1 MKSNKLSSASRH
13 CERSEAISDFW
24 KLSKLFALALVIGI
38 AAIPKI
44 SAQEIQKG
52 YFRSPV
58 KPGARN
64 YLSGNFSE
72 LRPNHF
78 HTGLDYKFGGV
89 EGEPIYAVADGWV
102 HRIKISSFGYG
113 NVIYLKHPSGHITL
127 YGHLRN
133 FNPKIHAWMK
143 KKMYEAKLNELE
155 FYPEKGELPVKKG
168 ELIANGGN
176 TGSSGGPHLHF
187 EIRDS
192 LDRAMDPL
200 LAGFSEILDNIPP
213 TPQKIA
219 IVPLEIDS
227 RVNGK
232 FQRIELT
239 PVLSGASYRIPETIR
254 VTGKVGLEIQS
265 YDKLDGAENQN
276 GFPKFEISDEKG
288 LLYTLHVNKVDFN
301 FTRHFLL
308 HTHQNRFT
316 RLYHQLDLK
325 FDFFTPNTP
334 GTGAFQVEAGQK
346 KNVQIRLLDAYSN
359 SRLVNLTLTGA
370 DLDSTLADGA
380 APVSPQVT
388 FFKNIMKIKV
398 KQSDKG
404 GLAQYFIGNQIYE
417 ILPAY
422 QDAQSRT
429 YLWDLRFGI
438 PSKIDLC
445 SEIYIPEIIGHFPVG
460 KEHLHATDKLRIRT
474 EENSLLEDLYLRV
487 SLSGP
492 ASAPVLRLQEPT
504 EYLWNPI
511 EVTWNVN
518 GYLGDKSKTHVY
530 QRAGNGARSFVGGE
544 WIEGQIRFKTRNFG
558 SFVLAEDNVKP
569 TIAPIRVNA
578 QGMRFT
584 IKDNLSGI
592 KSFEAFIN
600 GEWVLMRY
608 EHKQAVIWSETL
620 NEQPLKGSVLL
631 KVTDMA
637 GNVAEWRGTIS

>member
-1 MKSNKLSSASRH
+1 MKKCWILKSSKLSSLLFIFGLFFF
-13 CERSEAISDFW
+13 SE
-24 KLSKLFALALVIGI
+24 
-38 AAIPKI
+38 I

-58 KPGARN
+58 KPGGRN

-89 EGEPIYAVADGWV
+89 EGEPIYAAADGWV

-113 NVIYLKHPSGHITL
+113 NVIYLKHPSGNITL

-133 FNPKIHAWMK
+133 FVPKLHDWMVQ
-143 KKMYEAKLNELE
+143 KMYEAEQNELE
-155 FYPEKGELPVKKG
+155 IYPAVGELPVKKG
-168 ELIANGGN
+168 ELIAYGGN

-200 LAGFSEILDNIPP
+200 KAGFTEILDNIPP

-219 IVPLEIDS
+219 IVPLELDS

-239 PVLSGASYRIPETIR
+239 PVLSGSSYRIPETIR

-276 GFPKFEISDEKG
+276 GFPFFEVSDETG
-288 LLYTLHVNKVDFN
+288 LLFKLDIDLVDFT
-301 FTRHFLL
+301 FTRQFLL
-308 HTHQNRFT
+308 HTYRNRFT
-316 RLYHQLDLK
+316 RLYHQPDLK
-325 FDFFTPNTP
+325 FDFFRPNTP
-334 GTGAFQVEAGQK
+334 GTGAFVVEAGEK
-346 KNVQIRLLDAYSN
+346 KNLQIRLSDAYSN

-370 DLDSTLADGA
+370 DLDSTIADGA
-380 APVSPQVT
+380 GPVSPQVS
-388 FFKNIMKIKV
+388 FFKSIMKIKV

-404 GLAQYFIGNQIYE
+404 GLAKYFIGNQAYE

-445 SEIYIPEIIGHFPVG
+445 SEVYIPELIGHFPVG
-460 KEHLHATDKLRIRT
+460 KEQLLATDKLT
-474 EENSLLEDLYLRV
+474 VKVEENSLLEDLYLRV
-487 SLSGP
+487 AHSGP
-492 ASAPVLRLQEPT
+492 ANAPVLRLQETT

-511 EVTWNVN
+511 ELLWDVN
-518 GYLGDKSKTHVY
+518 GYTGDKTKTHVY
-530 QRAGNGARSFVGGE
+530 QRSPNGARSFVGGVWE
-544 WIEGQIRFKTRNFG
+544 GGQIRFKTRNFG

-569 TIAPIRVNA
+569 TITPIRVNA

-592 KSFEAFIN
+592 RSFEAWVD
-600 GEWVLMRY
+600 GKWVLMRY
-608 EHKQAVIWSETL
+608 EHKQAVIWSETKAK
-620 NEQPLKGSVLL
+620 QPLKGTVLL

-637 GNVAEWRGTIS
+637 GNVAEYRTTIS

>member
-1 MKSNKLSSASRH
+1 MKSNKLSASTL
-13 CERSEAISDFW
+13 I
-24 KLSKLFALALVIGI
+24 LSLFLCLGAF
-38 AAIPKI
+38 
-44 SAQEIQKG
+44 AQQIEKG

-58 KPGARN
+58 KPGSRN

-113 NVIYLKHPSGHITL
+113 NVIYFKHPSGHITL

-133 FNPKIHAWMK
+133 LNPRLSAWMRQ
-143 KKMYEAKLNELE
+143 KMYEAQQNELE
-155 FYPEKGELPVKKG
+155 IYPEVGELAVKKG

-239 PVLSGASYRIPETIR
+239 PVLSGSSYRIPETIR

-276 GFPKFEISDEKG
+276 GFPKFEVSDESG
-288 LLYTLHVNKVDFN
+288 LRYTLRVNRVDFN
-301 FTRHFLL
+301 YTRHFLL

-316 RLYHQLDLK
+316 RLYHQPTLK
-325 FDFFTPNTP
+325 FDFFTPNEP

-346 KNVQIRLLDAYSN
+346 KSVQIRLLDAYQN

-370 DLDSTLADGA
+370 DLDSTVSDGA
-380 APVSPQVT
+380 APAKAQTSY
-388 FFKNIMKIKV
+388 FKHHMKIKV
-398 KQSDKG
+398 AQTDKG
-404 GLAQYFIGNQIYE
+404 GLAKVFIGSQIYE

-422 QDAQSRT
+422 QDSQTRT

-438 PSKIDLC
+438 PAKIDLC
-445 SEIYIPEIIGHFPVG
+445 SEVLIPDLIGHFPVG
-460 KEHLHATDKLRIRT
+460 KEHLHATEKLRIKT

-487 SLSGP
+487 GHSGTP
-492 ASAPVLRLQEPT
+492 DAPVLRLQEPT

-511 EVTWNVN
+511 EVTWNVS
-518 GYLGDKSKTHVY
+518 GYSGDKTRTHVY
-530 QRAGNGARSFVGGE
+530 QRAANGARSFVGGE
-544 WIEGQIRFKTRNFG
+544 WDGGQIRFKTRNFG
-558 SFVLAEDNVKP
+558 SFVLGVDNVKP
-569 TIAPIRVNA
+569 TIAAIRVDRT
-578 QGMRFT
+578 GIRFS

-592 KSFEAFIN
+592 QKFEAFVD
-600 GEWVLMRY
+600 GKWVLMRY
-608 EHKQAVIWSETL
+608 EHKQAVIWSEKMD
-620 NEQPLKGSVLL
+620 EQPLKGSVLL
-631 KVTDMA
+631 RVYDQA
-637 GNVAEWRGTIS
+637 GNIAEWKGTIS

>member
-1 MKSNKLSSASRH
+1 MSFGL
-13 CERSEAISDFW
+13 
-24 KLSKLFALALVIGI
+24 L
-38 AAIPKI
+38 
-44 SAQEIQKG
+44 AQEIQKG

-58 KPGARN
+58 KPGGRN

-78 HTGLDYKFGGV
+78 HTGLDYKFGGA
-89 EGEPIYAVADGWV
+89 EGEPIYAAADGWV
-102 HRIKISSFGYG
+102 YRIKISSFGYG
-113 NVIYLKHPSGHITL
+113 NVIYLKHPSGNITL

-133 FNPKIHAWMK
+133 FNPKLQAWMRN
-143 KKMYEAKLNELE
+143 KMYEAKQNELE
-155 FYPEKGELPVKKG
+155 VYPQPGELPVKKG

-200 LAGFSEILDNIPP
+200 LAGFPEILDNIPP

-232 FQRIELT
+232 FQRLEIT
-239 PVLSGASYRIPETIR
+239 PVLSGASYRIPETVK

-276 GFPKFEISDEKG
+276 GFPKFEISDESG
-288 LLYTLHVNKVDFN
+288 LLYTLHVNRVDFN
-301 FTRHFLL
+301 YTRHFLL

-316 RLYHQLDLK
+316 KLYFQPELK
-325 FDFFTPNTP
+325 FDFLSPRSP
-334 GTGAFQVEAGQK
+334 ETGIFQVEAGQK
-346 KNVQIRLLDAYSN
+346 KSIQIKLLDAYSN
-359 SRLVNLTLTGA
+359 ARLVNLTLTGA
-370 DLDSTLADGA
+370 DLDSTISDGP
-380 APVSPQVT
+380 APAKAQTSY
-388 FFKNIMKIKV
+388 FKHHMKIKV
-398 KQSDKG
+398 AQSDKG
-404 GLAQYFIGNQIYE
+404 GLAKFFVGNQSYE

-422 QDAQSRT
+422 QDSQSRT

-445 SEIYIPEIIGHFPVG
+445 SEVLIPDLIGKLPVG
-460 KEHLHATDKLRIRT
+460 EEFLLATDKLQVKSF
-474 EENSLLEDLYLRV
+474 ENSLLEDLYLRV
-487 SLSGP
+487 GFSGP
-492 ASAPVLRLQEPT
+492 ASAPVLRLQETT

-511 EVTWNVN
+511 ELAWDVS
-518 GYLGDKSKTHVY
+518 GYVGNKEKTHVY
-530 QRAGNGARSFVGGE
+530 LRSPNGARSFAGGTWE
-544 WIEGQIRFKTRNFG
+544 GGQIRFQTRNFG

-569 TIAPIRVNA
+569 TITPIRVNS
-578 QGMRFT
+578 QGIRFT

-592 KSFEAFIN
+592 KSFEAWVN

-608 EHKQAVIWSETL
+608 EHKQAVIWSETK
-620 NEQPLKGSVLL
+620 NEQVFKGAVLL
-631 KVTDMA
+631 KVTDLA
-637 GNVAEWRGTIS
+637 GNVAEWKGTIP

>member
-1 MKSNKLSSASRH
+1 MKSNKLRPIA
-13 CERSEAISDFW
+13 FF
-24 KLSKLFALALVIGI
+24 LSLFLVFGL
-38 AAIPKI
+38 
-44 SAQEIQKG
+44 SAQQIEKG

-58 KPGARN
+58 KPGSRN

-133 FNPKIHAWMK
+133 FNPKLSAWMRQ
-143 KKMYEAKLNELE
+143 KMYEAKENDVE
-155 FYPEKGELPVKKG
+155 FFPEPGELPVKKG

-239 PVLSGASYRIPETIR
+239 PVLSGSSYRIPETIR

-276 GFPKFEISDEKG
+276 GFPKFEVSDEKG
-288 LLYTLHVNKVDFN
+288 LLYTLHVNRVDFN
-301 FTRHFLL
+301 YTRHFLL

-316 RLYHQLDLK
+316 RLYHQPTLK

-334 GTGAFQVEAGQK
+334 GTGAFQVESGQK
-346 KNVQIRLLDAYSN
+346 KTIQIRLLDTYQNA
-359 SRLVNLTLTGA
+359 RLVNLTLTGA
-370 DLDSTLADGA
+370 DLDSTVSDGA
-380 APVSPQVT
+380 APAKAQTSY
-388 FFKNIMKIKV
+388 FKHHMKIKV
-398 KQSDKG
+398 AQTDKG
-404 GLAQYFIGNQIYE
+404 GLAKVFIGSQIYE

-422 QDAQSRT
+422 QDAQTRT

-445 SEIYIPEIIGHFPVG
+445 SEVLIPDLIGHFPVG
-460 KEHLHATDKLRIRT
+460 KEHLHATDQLRIKT

-487 SLSGP
+487 GHSGTP
-492 ASAPVLRLQEPT
+492 DAPMLRLQEPT

-511 EVTWNVN
+511 EVTWNVS
-518 GYLGDKSKTHVY
+518 GYSGDKTRTHVY

-544 WIEGQIRFKTRNFG
+544 WDGSQIRFKTRNFG
-558 SFVLAEDNVKP
+558 SFVLGVDNVKP
-569 TIAPIRVNA
+569 SIAPIRVDRT
-578 QGMRFT
+578 GIRFT

-592 KSFEAFIN
+592 QKFEAFVDGKWI
-600 GEWVLMRY
+600 LMRY
-608 EHKQAVIWSETL
+608 EHKQAVIWSEKL
-620 NEQPLKGSVLL
+620 DEQPLKGSVLL
-631 KVTDMA
+631 KVYDQA
-637 GNVAEWRGTIS
+637 GNVAEWKGTIS

>member
-1 MKSNKLSSASRH
+1 LKLSKFRSTTRH
-13 CERSEAISDFW
+13 CERSEAISEMLKF
-24 KLSKLFALALVIGI
+24 SKFFLLVLVLGLATTIGSFSQQI
-38 AAIPKI
+38 
-44 SAQEIQKG
+44 EKG

-58 KPGARN
+58 KPGSRN
-64 YLSGNFSE
+64 FLSGNFSE

-78 HTGLDYKFGGV
+78 HTGLDYKFGGT
-89 EGEPIYAVADGWV
+89 EGEPIYAAADGWI
-102 HRIKISSFGYG
+102 HRIKVSSFGYG
-113 NVIYLKHPSGHITL
+113 NVLYLKHPSGHITL

-133 FNPKIHAWMK
+133 FNPKLTEWMR
-143 KKMYEAKLNELE
+143 KKMYEAKKNELE
-155 FYPEKGELPVKKG
+155 IYLERGELPVKKG

-232 FQRIELT
+232 FQRLEIT

-254 VTGKVGLEIQS
+254 VTGRVGLEIQA

-276 GFPKFEISDEKG
+276 GFPKFEISDETG
-288 LLYTLHVNKVDFN
+288 LLYSLFVNQVDFN
-301 FTRHFLL
+301 YTRHFLL

-316 RLYHQLDLK
+316 RLYHQPHLK
-325 FDFFTPNTP
+325 FDFFSPNTP
-334 GTGAFQVEAGQK
+334 GTGYFEIAAGQK
-346 KNVQIRLLDAYSN
+346 KGLTIKLLDAYN
-359 SRLVNLTLTGA
+359 NARLVNLTLTGA
-370 DLDSTLADGA
+370 DLDSTVVDGT
-380 APVSPQVT
+380 APAKAQTSY
-388 FFKNIMKIKV
+388 FKHHMKIKV
-398 KQSDKG
+398 AQTDKG
-404 GLAQYFIGNQIYE
+404 GLAQFFIGNHVYE

-445 SEIYIPEIIGHFPVG
+445 SEILIPDLIGHFPVG
-460 KEHLHATDKLRIRT
+460 TEHVHAMEKLKIRT

-487 SLSGP
+487 NLSGP
-492 ASAPVLRLQEPT
+492 DNAPVLRLQETT
-504 EYLWNPI
+504 EYLWNPM
-511 EVTWNVN
+511 EVVWDVT
-518 GYLGDKSKTHVY
+518 GYTGDKSRTHVY
-530 QRAGNGARSFVGGE
+530 LRAPNGSRSFAGGE
-544 WIEGQIRFKTRNFG
+544 WEGGQIRFKTRNFG

-569 TIAPIRVNA
+569 TIAPVRVNS
-578 QGMRFT
+578 QEIRFT

-592 KSFEAFIN
+592 KDFEAYVD
-600 GEWVLMRY
+600 GKWVLMRY

-620 NEQPLKGSVLL
+620 DKQPLKGSVLL
-631 KVTDMA
+631 RVTDLA
-637 GNVAEWRGTIS
+637 GNVAEWKGTIS